1 MNIPQ
6 EFEDVFCGVELSEG
20 EIRILNW
27 IVLWDDHTIK
37 NLRSAIQ
44 KAQATALST
53 FQDENER
60 LRAELEQVKAERD
73 AAIKDIWVP
82 KWISCKNGENCSFV
96 SAITGMPDC
105 AGCDNWEW
113 RGRKED

>member
-1 MNIPQ
+1 MDIEKLIEQLKSAAGGP
-6 EFEDVFCGVELSEG
+6 EG
-20 EIRILNW
+20 IEMCQ
-27 IVLWDDHTIK
+27 D
-37 NLRSAIQ
+37 A
-44 KAQATALST
+44 ATALST
-53 FQDENER
+53 LKAENEKM
-60 LRAELEQVKAERD
+60 RAEMEQVKAERD